1 MSDGPYDT
9 IVVGVGGMGSAAC
22 WQLARRGRRVLG
34 IERFDI
40 PNSFGSSHGATRI
53 IRLPYYEG
61 RDYVPFLQ
69 RALALWQEAGAAY
82 GEPLYFRTG
91 SIDAGP
97 AGSAVFA
104 GALASARAH
113 GLAHE
118 TLTGAEVNR
127 RFPGYRLPDA
137 YGALLQP
144 DGGFIASERAIVAH
158 VTLAQAA
165 GAEIHAR
172 EKVLDWAPL
181 AGGGVRVTTERG
193 AYEAGTLVLAA
204 GAWMQ
209 ELVPALR
216 GLATPE
222 RQVLGWFQPAD
233 PALYA
238 PAAFPVVNLSV
249 PEGRTYALPI
259 WGVPGFK
266 IGLYHHLGETGP
278 ADDLSRN
285 VGPAD
290 EALLRRCVGR
300 YFPDADGPT
309 MALRTCMFTNTPD
322 EHFIID
328 RLPRQP
334 EVIVA
339 SPCSGHGYKF
349 ASVVG
354 EILAELASGGTPP
367 GLGMFSLARF

>member
-1 MSDGPYDT
+1 
-9 IVVGVGGMGSAAC
+9 
-22 WQLARRGRRVLG
+22 
-34 IERFDI
+34 
-40 PNSFGSSHGATRI
+40 
-53 IRLPYYEG
+53 
-61 RDYVPFLQ
+61 
-69 RALALWQEAGAAY
+69 
-82 GEPLYFRTG
+82 
-91 SIDAGP
+91 
-97 AGSAVFA
+97 
-104 GALASARAH
+104 
-113 GLAHE
+113 
-118 TLTGAEVNR
+118 
-127 RFPGYRLPDA
+127 
-137 YGALLQP
+137 
-144 DGGFIASERAIVAH
+144 
-158 VTLAQAA
+158 
-165 GAEIHAR
+165 
-172 EKVLDWAPL
+172 
-181 AGGGVRVTTERG
+181 
-193 AYEAGTLVLAA
+193 
-204 GAWMQ
+204 MQ
-209 ELVPALR
+209 ELAPALR

-238 PAAFPVVNLSV
+238 PTAFPVVNLSV

-278 ADDLSRN
+278 ADDLSRD

-290 EALLRRCVGR
+290 EAVLRRCVGR

-328 RLPRQP
+328 RLPGQP

-354 EILAELASGGTPP
+354 EILAELAGGVTPP
-367 GLGMFSLARF
+367 GLGMFSLARL